1 MGALRITD
9 SVALDEDELVERFVR
24 ASGPGGQNV
33 NKVSTAVELRFD
45 VRGSASLPPAV
56 RVRLARL
63 AGRRLTDEGVLV
75 IRAERFR
82 TQERNRQDAR
92 ARLVELVRRAAVVPK
107 RRIPTKPTRASK
119 ERRLEGKTKRSRVK
133 QLRSGKPDL
142 G

>member
-92 ARLVELVRRAAVVPK
+92 QRLVELVRRAAVVPK

-119 ERRLEGKTKRSRVK
+119 ERRLEGKTKRSHVK
-133 QLRSGKPDL
+133 RLRGGRPDL
-142 G
+142 E